1 MILKPLTKKD
11 GTVYTNVE
19 LIKIYYDKLKSLRD
33 GQGAKT
39 EKERQHME
47 DNFYR
52 ICGGSQNAG
61 EVMAFME
68 QIVNTPD
75 EMQAQRLFER
85 GLIPVIK

>member
-39 EKERQHME
+39 EKERQRME

>member
-39 EKERQHME
+39 EKERQRME

-68 QIVNTPD
+68 QIVNIPD